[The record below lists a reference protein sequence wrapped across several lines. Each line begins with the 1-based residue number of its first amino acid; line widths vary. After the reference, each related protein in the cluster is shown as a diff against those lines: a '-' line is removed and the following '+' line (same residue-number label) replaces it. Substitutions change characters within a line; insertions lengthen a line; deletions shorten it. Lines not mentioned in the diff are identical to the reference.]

1 MKPFLRVAAF
11 TSLSLILAM
20 PLAAQPVVA
29 PDPFAR
35 ALAVAAGGEAVADRA
50 IAAFYTARG
59 HAPVWTVA
67 GAEALRA
74 DLFAALSRAEAH
86 GLPVARYDAAALAN
100 AFRAARTEGDRG
112 RLEYAMTRAFL
123 DFAHDLQGGAL
134 QPHDLLSAV
143 KHQPQRLAPE
153 AHLEALARGDVAGW
167 LAALVPQ
174 GTAYAQ
180 LMRARMDLQAQL
192 AAGGWGP
199 TVPGDSLKPGQS
211 GPAVVALRDRLVAMG
226 FMPASATRDYDDSLR
241 RAVQRFQ
248 LAHGLE
254 ANGIAGASTL
264 RALNVAP
271 EDRMKAI
278 VVALERERW
287 LNTDRGA
294 RHIWVNLTD
303 FTAKVVDQGRVTFS
317 TRAVIGKDVPD
328 QQSPEF
334 SDEMELVVIN
344 PSWSV
349 PRSITVKEY
358 LPLMQ
363 RNPNA
368 AGHLQL
374 VDSRGRVVSRGS
386 VNFGKYSAKTFPF
399 SMRQPPSSGNALG
412 LVKFLFPNE
421 WNIYLHDTPSKSL
434 FDHEVRAYS
443 HGCIR
448 LGDPF
453 DFAYEILA
461 GQVEDPRDYFHKVL
475 NSGNETGVRLD
486 QPIPIHIT
494 YFTAFPDA
502 KGRINYR
509 GDIYGRDA
517 AIWQAL
523 QAAGVELMPHRS

>member
-1 MKPFLRVAAF
+1 MTPFLRLAALA
-11 TSLSLILAM
+11 SLTLTLAM
-20 PLAAQPVVA
+20 PLEAQPVQA

-35 ALAVAAGGEAVADRA
+35 ALAVAAAGEDASDAA
-50 IAAFYTARG
+50 IAGFYAARG
-59 HAPVWTVA
+59 HAPVWTVP
-67 GAEALRA
+67 GAEPLRA
-74 DLFAALSRAEAH
+74 ALFSALSRADSH
-86 GLPVARYDAAALAN
+86 GLPVARYDAAALAS
-100 AFRAARTEGDRG
+100 AFRMARTEGDRG

-123 DFAHDLQGGAL
+123 DYAHDLQGGAL
-134 QPHDLLSAV
+134 QPHALLSSV
-143 KHQPQRLAPE
+143 KHQPQRLAPQT
-153 AHLEALARGDVAGW
+153 HLEALARGDVAGW

-180 LMRARMDLQAQL
+180 LMRTRLDLQAQI
-192 AAGGWGP
+192 ASGGWGP
-199 TVPGDSLKPGQS
+199 EVAGENLKPGQS
-211 GPAVVALRDRLVAMG
+211 GPTVVALRDRLVAMG
-226 FMPASATRDYDDSLR
+226 YMAISATRDYDDSLR

-264 RALNVAP
+264 RALNVPP
-271 EDRMKAI
+271 EERMKAI

-303 FTAKVVDQGRVTFS
+303 FTARIVDHGRVTFS

-386 VNFGKYSAKTFPF
+386 VNFGAYSAKTFPF

-453 DFAYEILA
+453 DFAYEVLA
-461 GQVEDPRDYFHKVL
+461 GQVDDPRGYFHDVL
-475 NSGNETGVRLD
+475 ATGNETGVRLD
-486 QPIPIHIT
+486 KHIPIHIT

-502 KGRINYR
+502 KGRMNYR
-509 GDIYGRDA
+509 ADIYGRDA
-517 AIWQAL
+517 VIWQAL
-523 QAAGVELMPHRS
+523 QAAGVELMPHRG